1 MLKGFRDQ
9 TYNKWAILARAKIL
23 LSEGDV
29 KRGTELLID
38 LSIQHPR
45 MEEFI
50 LMGQEVFLNEAAWQL
65 YHKRRNLGKWTIE
78 GQN

>member
-50 LMGQEVFLNEAAWQL
+50 LISTLAN
-65 YHKRRNLGKWTIE
+65 
-78 GQN
+78 